1 MALIKSRPIRVVL
14 YWQFGTS
21 MVAALVAALWAG
33 QAAGISAA
41 LGGSINVVANL
52 AFGLIVSRAGVSSPG
67 RVLQIAFRA
76 EAVKI
81 VSIIVLLVVVLRT
94 YSEIVM
100 APFFITF
107 VITAM
112 AFVIGLL
119 VRD

>member
-14 YWQFGTS
+14 YWQFGTT
-21 MVAALVAALWAG
+21 MVAALVAAFWAG
-33 QAAGISAA
+33 KAAGISAA

-52 AFGLIVSRAGVSSPG
+52 AYGLIVSRVGVTTAG
-67 RVLQIAFRA
+67 RVLQMAFRA

-94 YSEIVM
+94 YSDIVI

-107 VITAM
+107 VITVM

-119 VRD
+119 ARD